1 MAIEHTNPSA
11 LPPPPGG
18 IYSHV
23 VKAGDHV
30 YISGQLARDRS
41 GNLIGHGDVVSQY
54 RQVWANLGA
63 ALAAVGV
70 GVEQLVKTTT
80 YVVGEA
86 NIPLIRAVRQEL
98 SPPNPPASTMVIVA
112 GLAVPHALVEVD
124 AIAVVPRAV
133 KPRRRATPA
142 RR

>member
-1 MAIEHTNPSA
+1 MTTEHTNPSA

-23 VKAGDHV
+23 VKAGNHV

-41 GNLIGHGDVVSQY
+41 GALLGQGDVVAQY
-54 RQVWANLGA
+54 RQVWANLGV
-63 ALAAVGV
+63 ALAAAGA
-70 GVEQLVKTTT
+70 GVEHLVKTTT

-86 NIPLIRAVRQEL
+86 NIPLIRGVRQEL
-98 SPPNPPASTMVIVA
+98 SPSSPPTSTMVIVG

-124 AIAVVPRAV
+124 AIAVVPQAA
-133 KPRRRATPA
+133 KLRRRTTPA
-142 RR
+142 HR